1 MSARTARVSPL
12 LASAQPPSAYAQT
25 PDAGSAHGVWHVRD
39 GIYMIVGA
47 GGNTTVQVGDDG
59 VLVVDTKLA
68 SRVGRRCSTRSAKSP
83 TSRFAT

>member
-1 MSARTARVSPL
+1 MSARSHLSRCCSP
-12 LASAQPPSAYAQT
+12 SAQPRARTRKRRTAVELT
-25 PDAGSAHGVWHVRD
+25 VWHVRD
-39 GIYMIVGA
+39 GIYMLVGA

-68 SRVGRRCSTRSAKSP
+68 TASDALLAAIRQDLA